1 MILFLLKRDHHEG
14 QTIYGVFETE
24 ELALKQIPKLKE
36 TLPNVP
42 IIDYKIVGLTLNDLT
57 EIEAYDE

>member
-24 ELALKQIPKLKE
+24 EMAERQIEKLKE
-36 TLPNVP
+36 SLPNVP
-42 IIDYKIVGLTLNDLT
+42 YSHYKIKGLTLNELT
-57 EIEAYDE
+57 EIEAYE